1 VNGNPRA
8 AQAIDGEL
16 NPETNHRVINRI
28 TRTMAQLNTSYNP
41 DFVVGNTERD
51 WIFSSAAILA
61 KESPKYFA
69 HWQKNYFGRG
79 IARGVAGVPAM
90 HTNLF
95 KRYREGNLNM
105 NNPTDRYFKE
115 FMENGGETGWVE
127 QKNLDKWRKEIVKG
141 VKTQGTAEKVGRF
154 IINAIPEAI
163 EAMNERAENA
173 ARFATYM
180 TSRQM
185 GRSITRS
192 VSDAKEVSVNF
203 NRKGAGLKAKDFA
216 KNGSALRKM
225 NAIAAAR
232 TAQYGQDYLMFYNAG
247 VQGLNN
253 AAKILRDHPMKA
265 STIFAGFAL
274 GALLMSKLNQALI
287 DDEDP
292 KERGG
297 IQNPYAELPEWIRR
311 NRLCLYAGKGEFI
324 TVDLPIE
331 LRALYGIGD
340 IAAAYTTHPE
350 LRSQKPVWQD
360 VMTQIT
366 QILPVDF
373 MGEHP
378 GEPWMSFVPS
388 FAMPFAE
395 VAMNQNWY
403 GRKIEKDQYIDD
415 NDPRWT
421 RAYRNANRAY
431 IDASKGLNAGTNRY
445 SEEDLKKMGIK
456 KEDVGDVDA
465 QIKGAA
471 DGKVTDPA
479 IVEHIVNGYF
489 GGAGQTAGRLAAIMK
504 GALQGENLGELAKS
518 PQMPI
523 VRRLHYSPTE
533 QNKMA
538 RTRNKWWHYKDEMDE
553 VMNEVK
559 LFGQYGVEDPI
570 SKMKQIS
577 VEDSVRATR
586 ASLMKDAQKQY
597 KALKRQHDKMEEGPE
612 KEAVQMRM
620 DQLMENTVMGLDS
633 IR

>member
-1 VNGNPRA
+1 
-8 AQAIDGEL
+8 
-16 NPETNHRVINRI
+16 
-28 TRTMAQLNTSYNP
+28 
-41 DFVVGNTERD
+41 
-51 WIFSSAAILA
+51 
-61 KESPKYFA
+61 
-69 HWQKNYFGRG
+69 
-79 IARGVAGVPAM
+79 
-90 HTNLF
+90 
-95 KRYREGNLNM
+95 
-105 NNPTDRYFKE
+105 
-115 FMENGGETGWVE
+115 
-127 QKNLDKWRKEIVKG
+127 
-141 VKTQGTAEKVGRF
+141 
-154 IINAIPEAI
+154 
-163 EAMNERAENA
+163 
-173 ARFATYM
+173 
-180 TSRQM
+180 M

-274 GALLMSKLNQALI
+274 GAFLMSNLNQALI
-287 DDEDP
+287 DNEDP

-403 GRKIEKDQYIDD
+403 GRKIEKDQYIDE

-504 GALQGENLGELAKS
+504 GALQGENIGDLAKS

-620 DQLMENTVMGLDS
+620 DQLMENTVIGLDS